1 MITCIAVDDEP
12 LALRQIVSY
21 IEQTPFLKL
30 KGKFT
35 NALSVSSFLKEHA
48 VDLLFLDI
56 HMADLNG
63 VELAK
68 TLVNPPII
76 IFTTAYSEYAIE
88 GYKVNAIDYLLKP
101 IEYVDFLKASN
112 KASDFISKTQQ
123 TETEIK
129 KKDEFLFIK
138 SGQQHI
144 RINFKDIK
152 YIESQK
158 EYICIHLITGGEPV
172 KTLLRLKNI
181 EDILPKAHFMRI
193 HRSFIVNLNHIVT
206 VERNRII
213 YSRKEFIVVS
223 DTYQEEFKTFLN
235 NNFFN

>member
-21 IEQTPFLKL
+21 IEQTPFLQL

-35 NALSVSSFLKEHA
+35 NALGVTGFLKENP

-56 HMADLNG
+56 HMSDLNG
-63 VELAK
+63 LELAK
-68 TLVNPPII
+68 TLVSPPRI

-101 IEYVDFLKASN
+101 IEYVDFLSASN
-112 KASDFISKTQQ
+112 KAADAINKERQLVP
-123 TETEIK
+123 ELK
-129 KKDEFLFIK
+129 KRDDFLFIK

-144 RINFKDIK
+144 RIHFNDIK
-152 YIESQK
+152 YLEAQK
-158 EYICIHLITGGEPV
+158 EYVAIHLMHGEPV
-172 KTLLRLKNI
+172 KTLLRLKNM
-181 EDILPKAHFMRI
+181 EEFLPKEHFMRI

-213 YSRKEFIVVS
+213 YSPKEFIVVT
-223 DTYQEEFKTFLN
+223 DTYLDDFKAFLN
-235 NNFFN
+235 TNFFN